1 MAIAGVLVAACG
13 SPEDPPRL
21 TKRQF
26 ISRADDICRDANAA
40 VEELGQ
46 PRTSEELTNYVTRVE
61 EISGEALSEIAK
73 LEPPEADAEQVQSAI
88 TKLQSAL
95 DLLNE
100 YQQADASGN
109 KVESLVALQ
118 QANSAALEAQSFA
131 ERYGFRECGKVP
143 NTVPT

>member
-1 MAIAGVLVAACG
+1 M
-13 SPEDPPRL
+13 

-26 ISRADDICRDANAA
+26 ISRADDICREGNAA

-46 PRTSEELTNYVTRVE
+46 PTTTEELTTYVARVE
-61 EISGEALSEIAK
+61 EISSEALSEIAK
-73 LEPPEADAEQVQSAI
+73 LEPPKADAEEVQNAI
-88 TKLQSAL
+88 AKLQSAL

-109 KVESLVALQ
+109 KMESLVALQ

-131 ERYGFRECGKVP
+131 EGYGFKECGKVP